1 MIRKNIGK
9 ACLTCNAGSS
19 DCGRQHDLPLQA
31 GRARSGSSG
40 QTAHPRWPGLYGPCR
55 EAQHCGTARVL
66 AMIWRDS
73 VNEIKRKVSISVK
86 HTKPVQLL
94 KNVGF
99 LEVAY
104 ATCTCV
110 ITPGKYQFRFSCKR
124 SPIVTRQTHCYL
136 FHICLQV
143 VFTNQVTTR
152 VLKNEQSKLIPA
164 LGAS

>member
-1 MIRKNIGK
+1 M
-9 ACLTCNAGSS
+9 
-19 DCGRQHDLPLQA
+19 
-31 GRARSGSSG
+31 
-40 QTAHPRWPGLYGPCR
+40 
-55 EAQHCGTARVL
+55 
-66 AMIWRDS
+66 
-73 VNEIKRKVSISVK
+73 NEIKRKVSISVK
-86 HTKPVQLL
+86 RTKPVQLL

-104 ATCTCV
+104 ATCV
-110 ITPGKYQFRFSCKR
+110 ITPGNFLFRFSCKR